1 MMRRKRFY
9 TKDPGQSESE
19 EPDAVEAL
27 ATLAQDV
34 EVDPAKD
41 RTLAVDHSL
50 LANGTVFAQEH
61 SRLIWWL
68 LWPLLIGFSSLIGL
82 VGAIH
87 ILLVIFFAKK
97 PSSQN
102 GSLTWQEKLYERRLL
117 GPRWVSRL
125 FGSIHPYLGQVR
137 EMVTTSGAL
146 DIIYAVP
153 VLFKHPRT
161 IGEKL
166 TAFLLSQPDG
176 QAVRNRLRLT
186 YTYLF
191 QSLEE
196 RWDKGQQSIRVL
208 SLASGSAQAV
218 LEAVQHF
225 LLKHPEADIKVR
237 LVDLSGTSLN
247 RANFLAQ
254 NRGLGKYVETVQDN
268 LRTYLETE
276 PRGKW
281 DIVEMVGFLDYRRA
295 DSIHFLVSRVHKVLR
310 ENGVFIAAQIAPS
323 PWSFLVRWTIN
334 WPHLIRRSADDY
346 RDILIRA
353 WGEQGIQVIPEAHH
367 IHTVSICRK
376 GNK

>member
-1 MMRRKRFY
+1 MRRKRFY
-9 TKDPGQSESE
+9 TKEPGSPEPE

-50 LANGTVFAQEH
+50 LANGTALVQEH
-61 SRLIWWL
+61 SRFIWWL
-68 LWPLLIGFSSLIGL
+68 LWPLLIAFSLVIAL

-87 ILLVIFFAKK
+87 ILLVFFFAKK
-97 PSSQN
+97 PCSDERKTS
-102 GSLTWQEKLYERRLL
+102 WQETLYERRLL
-117 GPRWVSRL
+117 GPRWVSRV
-125 FGSIHPYLGQVR
+125 FGFIHPYLGQVR

-153 VLFKHPRT
+153 VIFKHPRT
-161 IGEKL
+161 VGEWL

-186 YTYLF
+186 YTYLLE
-191 QSLEE
+191 SLQQ
-196 RWDKGQQSIRVL
+196 RWDDGQQSIRVL

-218 LEAVQHF
+218 IEAVQHF
-225 LLKHPEADIKVR
+225 LVQHPEADIKVR

-254 NRGLGKYVETVQDN
+254 NRGLGTYVETVQEN

-276 PRGKW
+276 PRSRW

-295 DSIHFLVSRVHKVLR
+295 DSIHFLVSQVYKILR
-310 ENGVFIAAQIAPS
+310 ANGVFIAAQIAPS

-334 WPHLIRRSADDY
+334 WPHLIRRSTEDY
-346 RDILIRA
+346 REILIRA
-353 WGEQGIQVIPEAHH
+353 WGEQGIEIVPEAHR
-367 IHTVSICRK
+367 IHTISVCQK
-376 GNK
+376 GDK